1 MIRHSLIVDG
11 RVQGV
16 GFRFFSQMAACD
28 LNLTGWVKNLYDG
41 RVEIEVQGTEE
52 NVDKFI
58 TRIKKG
64 SGFSKVTNIT
74 LNNIPLVLN
83 EKKYSITY

>member
-16 GFRFFSQMAACD
+16 GFRFFSQMAAYD

-41 RVEIEVQGTEE
+41 RVEIEVQGTAE

-74 LNNIPLVLN
+74 LNSIPLVLN
-83 EKKYSITY
+83 EKKYSIKY